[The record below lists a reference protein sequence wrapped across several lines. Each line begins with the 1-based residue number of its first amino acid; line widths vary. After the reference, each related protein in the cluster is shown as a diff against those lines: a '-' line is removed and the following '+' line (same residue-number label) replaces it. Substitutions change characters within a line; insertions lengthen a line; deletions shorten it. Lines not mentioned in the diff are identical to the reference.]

1 MRLPWN
7 KIQHRAKHFSEIWK
21 DARYEKRE
29 TQSFWN
35 EFFEIFGVR
44 RCTVARYEEKVNLLN
59 DSQGFIDLFWPGV
72 LLVEQ
77 KSLGKNLEVA
87 MEQASRYFDALNEK
101 DRPRYQLVCD
111 FQNFWLLD
119 RDERKET
126 RFLLAE
132 LPQFVE
138 IFGFIIGVQRREF
151 KEQDPVNIQVAER
164 IGQVHDALK
173 DSGYSSHSLELFLV
187 RLVFCLFADDTGIF
201 ERDTFLY
208 LIEER
213 TAEDGSDVGMWL
225 SRLFQVLNTPTENRQ
240 QNLDQDLSQF
250 PYINGDLFDESI
262 DIADFNSHLRNILI
276 DACKFDWSRI
286 SPAIFGVLFQSVL
299 NPAERRTQ
307 GAHYTSE
314 KNIMKV
320 IEPLFLDDLRAEFN
334 QLISRRDTRKVS
346 RLKKFWWRLSQLKF
360 LDPACGCGNFLI
372 IAYREL
378 RMLEIEVI
386 SEIRKIEKSERQ
398 AALTVELYSLVNVDQ
413 FYGIELD
420 EFPVRIAETALW
432 MMDHIMNNRLSQ
444 EFGNDF
450 IRIPLEKS
458 PHILQADALEM
469 DWNDLLPS
477 GECFCILGNPP
488 FAGAKYQTNYQRS
501 QVRRIANLCVG
512 GGGVHLTT

>member
-1 MRLPWN
+1 MRPSWN
-7 KIQHRAKHFSEIWK
+7 EIQHRAIKFSEIWK

-44 RCTVARYEEKVNLLN
+44 RRLVARYEEKVNLLN

-77 KSLGKNLEVA
+77 KSLGKSLEVA
-87 MEQASRYFDALNEK
+87 MEQASRYFDALNEN

-138 IFGFIIGVQRREF
+138 KFDFIMGVQRREF
-151 KEQDPVNIQVAER
+151 REQDPVNIQVAER
-164 IGQVHDALK
+164 IGQLHDALK
-173 DSGYSSHSLELFLV
+173 DSGYSGHNLELFLV

-201 ERDTFLY
+201 ERDAFLY
-208 LIEER
+208 LIDER
-213 TAEDGSDVGMWL
+213 TSEDGTDVGMWL
-225 SRLFQVLNTPTENRQ
+225 SRLFQVLNTPKESRQ

-250 PYINGDLFDESI
+250 PYVNGDLFEEPI
-262 DIADFNSHLRNILI
+262 DIADFSSDLRSILI
-276 DACKFDWSRI
+276 DACKFDWSGI

-299 NPAERRTQ
+299 TSAERRTQ

-314 KNIMKV
+314 KSIMKV
-320 IEPLFLDDLRAEFN
+320 IEPLFLDDLRTEFN

-346 RLKKFWWRLSQLKF
+346 RLENFWWRLRQLKF

-386 SEIRKIEKSERQ
+386 SEIRKGRKSERQ

-420 EFPVRIAETALW
+420 ELPVRIAETALW
-432 MMDHIMNNRLSQ
+432 MMDHIMNNRISQ

-450 IRIPLEKS
+450 TRIPLEKS
-458 PHILQADALEM
+458 PHIIQADALEM

-501 QVRRIANLCVG
+501 QVHRIANLK
-512 GGGVHLTT
+512 GGGVHLIM